1 MSDKKKPKPLPQMHC
16 LMTIQWSEETGHQVG
31 VVPGTT
37 RVTMTVD
44 QTLRTLTFDALIDPV
59 PGTTRQDLMV
69 TTLNAAKKRAGL
81 AKDAAVTVLHWSAT
95 KNRLG

>member
-1 MSDKKKPKPLPQMHC
+1 MTDKKKSKPLPQMHC

-44 QTLRTLTFDALIDPV
+44 QTLRTLTFDGLIDPV

-69 TTLNAAKKRAGL
+69 TILKAAKERAGL
-81 AKDAAVTVLHWSAT
+81 PQDATVAVLHWSAH
-95 KNRLG
+95 KNKLS